1 MNRSHP
7 PTHQPA
13 ATSGR
18 FLGFC
23 SRASLARL
31 AWLIALVAGSR
42 GLAVA
47 GDADPT
53 PPTDAAAAATR
64 FHDEV
69 ESILADH
76 CASCHGNGSKKGGV
90 ALDGF
95 ESDDALL
102 ARRDLWNNVLKN
114 VRAGLMP
121 PSDKPRPTAEEIKTL
136 ETWIKRD
143 AFRLDPSNP
152 DPGRV
157 TLRRLNRVEYR
168 NTIRDLMGIDF
179 RADEEFPADD
189 SGYGFDNIGDVL
201 TVSPLLLEKYL
212 QAAETIVATAVPA
225 VARVVRTRT
234 VPGAEFRGEG
244 GASGNGMT
252 LYKPALVT
260 RKFTIDKAAA
270 YHLTVNLAVQGD
282 FYSDPGRAHVV
293 FKRDDRTLVDQ
304 DFSWENSRN
313 FAFPIDETLE
323 AGEHAFTCEVRP
335 LVPESQKKTSV
346 DLKVRGVQIDGPLDP
361 SDWVKTPN
369 YDRFFFQEDPLTL
382 EARRVYARE
391 LMYRFAASA
400 WRRPVDDRVVN
411 RLVAIAEETYRQ
423 PGKSFEAGA
432 ARAMVAVL
440 ASPRFLFRIEG
451 NLPAEPGATYAP
463 IDEIALASR
472 LSYFLWS
479 TMPDGPLMDLARR
492 GELRSHLG
500 EQVQRMLADPRS
512 DQLVKNF
519 TGQWLQARDFEH
531 FPIQHK
537 VLFRRENLPSRKDSE
552 VDALRRFMKAE
563 TEAYFAH
570 VVRAD
575 RPILELIDSNYAFVN
590 QPLADHYNIPGVE
603 GREIRQVTLPE
614 GSPRGGLLT
623 QAGVLMVTSNP
634 TRTSPV
640 KRGQFILENILGT
653 PTPPPPPDIPSLEDT
668 IRNLAGREPTTR
680 EVMETHRKDALCASC
695 HNRMDPLGLAF
706 ENFNALGTFRTTERK
721 QPIDASGKLLT
732 GRTFQNAMELKK
744 ILVSE
749 YRNDFYQCLTEKLM
763 TYALGRG
770 VDYYDVESIDQ
781 IVARLDKEGG
791 HFSALLMGVIE
802 SAPFQKRRVAPAAV
816 AANPAPNSAVASAHH
831 TTSHPSTGAKP

>member
-1 MNRSHP
+1 MGVAYAILA
-7 PTHQPA
+7 TCATIAPA
-13 ATSGR
+13 SG
-18 FLGFC
+18 
-23 SRASLARL
+23 
-31 AWLIALVAGSR
+31 
-42 GLAVA
+42 
-47 GDADPT
+47 ADPA
-53 PPTDAAAAATR
+53 PLRTDAGAAAR

-69 ESILADH
+69 ASILADH
-76 CASCHGNGSKKGGV
+76 CSSCHGNGIKKGGV

-121 PSDKPRPTAEEIKTL
+121 PSDKPRPTPDELKTL
-136 ETWIKRD
+136 EDWIKRD

-201 TVSPLLLEKYL
+201 SVSPLLLEKYL
-212 QAAETIVATAVPA
+212 QAAETIVATAVPT
-225 VARVVRTRT
+225 VPRVVRTRT
-234 VPGAEFRGEG
+234 VPGAEFKGEG
-244 GASGNGMT
+244 GSTGTGLT
-252 LYKPALVT
+252 FYKAAKVAKT
-260 RKFTIDKAAA
+260 FSIEKSAA
-270 YHLTVNLAVQGD
+270 YHLVVNLAVQGD
-282 FYSDPGRAHVV
+282 FYSDPGRARIT
-293 FKRDDRTLVDQ
+293 FKRDDQVLVDQ
-304 DFSWENSRN
+304 EFSWENFRAFS
-313 FAFPIDETLE
+313 FPIDETLA
-323 AGEHAFTCEVRP
+323 AGEHTFTCEVAP
-335 LVPESQKKTSV
+335 LVPESEKKTFI
-346 DLKVRGVQIDGPLDP
+346 DLKVRNVQIDGPLDP

-369 YDRFFFQEDPLTL
+369 YDRFFDREIPPTP
-382 EARRVYARE
+382 EARTAYASE
-391 LMYRFAASA
+391 LIRRFATRAY
-400 WRRPVDDRVVN
+400 RRPVEDRIVN
-411 RLVAIAEETYRQ
+411 RLVAIAGETYNQ
-423 PGKSFEAGA
+423 PGKSFEAGIG
-432 ARAMVAVL
+432 RAMVALL
-440 ASPRFLFRIEG
+440 ASPRFLFRVEH
-451 NLPAEPGATYAP
+451 NQPSAPDATSAP
-463 IDEIALASR
+463 IDEYALASR

-479 TMPDGPLMDLARR
+479 TMPDDALLDLAHR
-492 GELRSHLG
+492 GELRSHLAD
-500 EQVQRMLADPRS
+500 QVKRLLDDPRS
-512 DQLVKNF
+512 DQLIKNF
-519 TGQWLQARDFEH
+519 VGQWLQSRDVEH

-537 VLFRRENLPSRKDSE
+537 VLFRRENLPTKMDGE
-552 VDALRRFMKAE
+552 VDALRRSMRAE

-590 QPLADHYNIPGVE
+590 KALAEHYNLPPVE
-603 GREIRQVTLPE
+603 GRELRQVTLPE

-680 EVMETHRKDALCASC
+680 EVMEVHRKDALCASC

-744 ILVSE
+744 ILVNE
-749 YRNDFYQCLTEKLM
+749 YRDDFYQCLTEKLL

-770 VDYYDVESIDQ
+770 VDYYDVETVDQ
-781 IVARLDKEGG
+781 IVARLDQREGR
-791 HFSALLMGVIE
+791 FSALLMGIIE
-802 SAPFQKRRVAPAAV
+802 SAPFQKRRVAPVIAA
-816 AANPAPNSAVASAHH
+816 SSS
-831 TTSHPSTGAKP
+831 TSTISPSSSGAKP